1 MAEKAAGKPVFN
13 FRAVSRRWSKE
24 WRQVSAELVQI
35 GVLLE
40 NPARPDL
47 TAEELRMLTVAK
59 AEALGRLD
67 EVEARREALLS
78 EVLVSVPRDWLVEDA
93 PEGLDWRKA
102 ESLDW
107 LLDVQFQPL
116 IEAMAEARNSPN

>member
-1 MAEKAAGKPVFN
+1 MAEKASKPVFD
-13 FRAVSRRWSKE
+13 FRRVTRRWSKE

-47 TAEELRMLTVAK
+47 TADELRTLTMAK

-67 EVEARREALLS
+67 EIEEQRERLLC
-78 EVLVSVPRDWLVEDA
+78 EVLVSVPREWVADDA

-107 LLDVQFQPL
+107 LLDVKFQPL

>member
-1 MAEKAAGKPVFN
+1 MTDKVAGKPVFD
-13 FRAVSRRWSKE
+13 FRRVTRKWSKA
-24 WRQVSAELVQI
+24 WRRVSAELVQI

-40 NPARPDL
+40 NPARADL
-47 TAEELRMLTVAK
+47 TPEEVRTLTMAK

-67 EVEARREALLS
+67 EIEAERETLLC
-78 EVLVSVPRDWLVEDA
+78 EVLVSVPREWLAEDA
-93 PEGLDWRKA
+93 PEALDWRQA

-107 LLDVQFQPL
+107 LLDTKFQPL

>member
-1 MAEKAAGKPVFN
+1 MAEKTVKPVFD
-13 FRAVSRRWSKE
+13 FRRVTRRWSKE
-24 WRQVSAELVQI
+24 WRQVSTELVQI

-47 TAEELRMLTVAK
+47 TAEEARTLTMAK

-67 EVEARREALLS
+67 EIEAQREKLLC
-78 EVLVSVPRDWLVEDA
+78 EVLVSVPREWLAEDA
-93 PEGLDWRKA
+93 PAGLNFREPEA
-102 ESLDW
+102 LDW
-107 LLDVQFQPL
+107 LLDAKFQGL

>member
-1 MAEKAAGKPVFN
+1 MAKKAEKPVFD
-13 FRAVSRRWSKE
+13 FRRVTRRWSKE

-47 TAEELRMLTVAK
+47 TADEMRTLKVAK

-67 EVEARREALLS
+67 EIEQRREALLC
-78 EVLVSVPRDWLVEDA
+78 EVLVSVPRDWLAEDA
-93 PEGLDWRKA
+93 PAALDWRQA
-102 ESLDW
+102 ESLHW
-107 LLDVQFQPL
+107 LLDVKFQPL

>member
-1 MAEKAAGKPVFN
+1 MAEKANKPQFD
-13 FRAVSRRWSKE
+13 FRRVTRRWSKE
-24 WRQVSAELVQI
+24 WRQVSGELVQI

-47 TAEELRMLTVAK
+47 TADELRTLTVAK

-67 EVEARREALLS
+67 AIEERREVLLC
-78 EVLVSVPRDWLVEDA
+78 EVLVSVPREWLAEDA
-93 PEGLDWRKA
+93 PAELDWRKA

-107 LLDVQFQPL
+107 LLDVKFQPL